1 MKRTLI
7 SAVIVCSALVLSLS
21 AVLTTPAP
29 ASAALRASLPSG
41 WVQIAYN
48 DAEVAV
54 PRSFSVVYP
63 NEQYCGVFTTTGTI
77 FLGAVA
83 MPQVCLD
90 NQSPAANVTVV
101 YLRPQHFSPGSLQG
115 YKSIRQDGLVLYLV
129 TVNGEPGY
137 YSPTLGME
145 VAAIGPDALGVLGTF
160 APSPRRVVLAP
171 GPAPQVPS
179 SWRTISFDDVSF
191 SVPTGWSV
199 KRTIYAMGIGQL
211 CSVPGVA
218 FGLADSV
225 VLSTDK
231 KSYVVFCPLI
241 GPWPQVP
248 AEGVQID
255 GGTDA
260 PKVTASS
267 HCLILG
273 SLNACLAAGTT
284 YSYSILVLKV
294 TVPGR
299 DEPVIISIGL
309 AGSGMTARMI
319 LHSLRAA

>member
-48 DAEVAV
+48 DAQVAV

-160 APSPRRVVLAP
+160 APSPRASYSRPVRHRRCPPRGGQSASTTSLSRCRPDGASSGPSMQWVLASFVRS
-171 GPAPQVPS
+171 PA
-179 SWRTISFDDVSF
+179 
-191 SVPTGWSV
+191 
-199 KRTIYAMGIGQL
+199 
-211 CSVPGVA
+211 
-218 FGLADSV
+218 
-225 VLSTDK
+225 
-231 KSYVVFCPLI
+231 
-241 GPWPQVP
+241 
-248 AEGVQID
+248 
-255 GGTDA
+255 
-260 PKVTASS
+260 
-267 HCLILG
+267 
-273 SLNACLAAGTT
+273 
-284 YSYSILVLKV
+284 
-294 TVPGR
+294 
-299 DEPVIISIGL
+299 
-309 AGSGMTARMI
+309 
-319 LHSLRAA
+319 